1 MAGVGT
7 GLTVPGIRANFFER
21 YTEVRKQTVYEE
33 LSTRLPSTT
42 KKESYGFLGSVPPM
56 REWGTGRLVQ
66 GIYAETYDVTNAK
79 YELTLEVDRDEID
92 DDQTGQIMIRVREMA
107 QRAAHHK
114 DAEIA
119 RLLVNGATAGY
130 HSYDGVPFFG
140 STHPIRKTGGT
151 QDNDLTAA
159 IVDKDACTAAEF
171 RSALTQGI
179 VALLGFKDDQNEP
192 MSMGATGLVCVVP
205 PNMLIPASEAVN
217 ASIISSTD
225 NVLKGAARVLSF
237 SHLTATD
244 AWYLLKT
251 DVSVRP
257 FIFQDR
263 QDVEFT
269 ALERDTDEGFK
280 RDKYLYGVRAR
291 YRMTY
296 GYWQYALRF
305 VFTTA

>member
-1 MAGVGT
+1 
-7 GLTVPGIRANFFER
+7 
-21 YTEVRKQTVYEE
+21 
-33 LSTRLPSTT
+33 
-42 KKESYGFLGSVPPM
+42 
-56 REWGTGRLVQ
+56 
-66 GIYAETYDVTNAK
+66 
-79 YELTLEVDRDEID
+79 
-92 DDQTGQIMIRVREMA
+92 
-107 QRAAHHK
+107 
-114 DAEIA
+114 
-119 RLLVNGATAGY
+119 
-130 HSYDGVPFFG
+130 
-140 STHPIRKTGGT
+140 
-151 QDNDLTAA
+151 
-159 IVDKDACTAAEF
+159 
-171 RSALTQGI
+171 
-179 VALLGFKDDQNEP
+179 LLGFKDDQNEP